1 MIQVLVDENLSES
14 LADGLNSIQSPLD
27 NGIKVVSMAT
37 IFGKGTQDDVWIP
50 SWGKK
55 EGIFLTQDINIT
67 RTRHL
72 AELLKQ
78 HQLRAF
84 FLCVPNKTS
93 YWARVRVLIKHWPDI
108 VEVIKTK
115 RKPYNYLVTPN
126 KVEKMK

>member
-1 MIQVLVDENLSES
+1 MIQVLVDENLSEY
-14 LADGLNSIQSPLD
+14 LADGINSIQFPLD
-27 NGIKVVSMAT
+27 NGIEVVSMHT
-37 IFGKGTQDDVWIP
+37 TFGKGTKDDDWIP
-50 SWGKK
+50 EWGKQD
-55 EGIFLTQDINIT
+55 GIFLTQDINIT

-84 FLCVPNKTS
+84 FLSVPNKTS
-93 YWARVRVLIKHWPDI
+93 YWDRVRVLIKHWPTI